1 MRVVSCVSC
10 CAHSLLWWWHQV
22 LRLPERT
29 DAFRVINSDGDGL
42 SGLIVDKYADV
53 LSIEVRAIEA
63 FGRPRDQAFVR
74 AALI

>member
-1 MRVVSCVSC
+1 VL
-10 CAHSLLWWWHQV
+10 AHSLLWWQV

-53 LSIEVRAIEA
+53 LSIEVK
-63 FGRPRDQAFVR
+63 PK
-74 AALI
+74 L